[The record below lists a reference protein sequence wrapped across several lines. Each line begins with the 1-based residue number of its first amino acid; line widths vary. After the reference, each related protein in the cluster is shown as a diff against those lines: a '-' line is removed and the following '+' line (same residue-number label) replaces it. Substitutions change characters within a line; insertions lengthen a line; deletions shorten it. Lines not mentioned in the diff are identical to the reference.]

1 VLSSRVRPSSK
12 ILEVANRPGP
22 VVTFIDTLPSKQADL
37 LKGQAG
43 VAGQG
48 PTLDISPLIAH
59 GPGKVVLVTEV
70 TIE

>member
-1 VLSSRVRPSSK
+1 VLSSRVRPISK
-12 ILEVANRPGP
+12 ILEVAERKGP
-22 VVTFIDTLPSKQADL
+22 VVTFIDTLPNKQADL

-43 VAGQG
+43 GTGHG
-48 PTLDISPLIAH
+48 PTSDISPLIAH